1 MREVVQP
8 AGMIVMMVSE
18 NHGGNIRGWVE
29 AHLAQA
35 WTDLFVRC
43 HPDADLGSEKRIPP
57 RQITGRGIFRA
68 VARVY
73 DEPALGMFDQPG
85 EDLQAH
91 PLFVAKNVD
100 LPLEGIAPFAGAFLR
115 RFQPSFAC
123 GNGSD
128 ADHREWRFM
137 RLTMIRRKVVSPIS
151 ALCEEKFWIKRKHVS
166 FVIRA
171 TFREQ
176 RRNESGSHP
185 FVCFVGKCF

>member
-1 MREVVQP
+1 VREVVQP

-18 NHGGNIRGWVE
+18 NHGGNIRGWIE

-115 RFQPSFAC
+115 RFQLSFAC
-123 GNGSD
+123 GNGRD
-128 ADHREWRFM
+128 PDHREAFHAPNYDSKKGCFAYFDSLRGEILDKTKA
-137 RLTMIRRKVVSPIS
+137 RVLRY
-151 ALCEEKFWIKRKHVS
+151 
-166 FVIRA
+166 
-171 TFREQ
+171 Q
-176 RRNESGSHP
+176 GS
-185 FVCFVGKCF
+185 V